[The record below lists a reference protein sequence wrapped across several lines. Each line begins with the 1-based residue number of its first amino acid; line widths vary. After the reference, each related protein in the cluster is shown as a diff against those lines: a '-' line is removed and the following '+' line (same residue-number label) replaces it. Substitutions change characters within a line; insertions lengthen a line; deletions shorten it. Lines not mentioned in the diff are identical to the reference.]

1 MSLRPKVRMTLAM
14 LAALAL
20 SSGCRFPFTRGEQV
34 QHQTLS
40 FHTTAQA
47 ADLHRV
53 AVLPFFLA
61 DNVGRS
67 ASAINEAMA
76 SALRELGLHEA
87 LSVSVAQ
94 RDLLL
99 PHDVL
104 LNNQISV
111 DDLLKL
117 RDALHCDA
125 VLIGR
130 VEHFTGFD
138 PLAIGVSAHLVSCLD
153 GSVAWSATAHIDSRR
168 ADVQHDIE
176 LWYERTAGEGNAGIS
191 GWKQTLESPRLFTR
205 FVAEQLTLSIPVPI
219 AKK

>member
-1 MSLRPKVRMTLAM
+1 MSRRHALVPLTM
-14 LAALAL
+14 LAALLA
-20 SSGCRFPFTRGEQV
+20 SSGCRFPFSRAEPV

-47 ADLHRV
+47 AELHRV

-61 DNVGRS
+61 ENVGRS
-67 ASAINEAMA
+67 AGAINEAMA

-104 LNNQISV
+104 LSNRISV

-117 RDALHCDA
+117 RDELHCDA

-153 GSVAWSATAHIDSRR
+153 GSIAWSATAHIDSRR
-168 ADVQHDIE
+168 ADVQRDIE
-176 LWYERTAGEGNAGIS
+176 LWYERTAGEGNAGIT